1 MAVPKSIIG
10 IIISTMWTSLDMSKV
25 VSKQSIRTFLIIC
38 TYKMMI

>member
-10 IIISTMWTSLDMSKV
+10 SIMWTSLDMSKV